1 MQFPDDENGQLLAE
15 IAAAGV
21 DLSKM
26 QQIDFFILFEQQAD
40 ADKFAKDIV
49 SDALVQTADV
59 EKCKDTGVWE
69 VITHVQMVPEHTLL
83 GQAEQYL
90 ESIANGYNG
99 YGDGCGCG
107 KNCRRDFEETTCTH
121 FVEAVGGKGAV
132 LGSATSG

>member
-1 MQFPDDENGQLLAE
+1 VATNTKLILNEFLMQFPDDDNGQLLAE

-26 QQIDFFILFEQQAD
+26 HQIDFFILFEQQAD
-40 ADKFAKDIV
+40 AEKFSKEII
-49 SDALVQTADV
+49 SDALVQSANV

-90 ESIANGYNG
+90 ESIANSYNG
-99 YGDGCGCG
+99 YGDGWGLM
-107 KNCRRDFEETTCTH
+107 DED
-121 FVEAVGGKGAV
+121 AA
-132 LGSATSG
+132 

>member
-1 MQFPDDENGQLLAE
+1 VATNTKLILNEILMQFPDDDNGQLLAE

-26 QQIDFFILFEQQAD
+26 HQIDFFILFEQQAD
-40 ADKFAKDIV
+40 AEKFAKEII
-49 SDALVQTADV
+49 SDALVQSANV

-90 ESIANGYNG
+90 ESIANSYNG
-99 YGDGCGCG
+99 YGDGWGLM
-107 KNCRRDFEETTCTH
+107 DED
-121 FVEAVGGKGAV
+121 AA
-132 LGSATSG
+132 

>member
-1 MQFPDDENGQLLAE
+1 VATNTKLILNEFLMQFPDDDNGQLLAE

-26 QQIDFFILFEQQAD
+26 HQIDFFILFEQQAD
-40 ADKFAKDIV
+40 AEKFAKEII
-49 SDALVQTADV
+49 SDALVQSANV

-90 ESIANGYNG
+90 ESIANSYNG
-99 YGDGCGCG
+99 YADGWGLM
-107 KNCRRDFEETTCTH
+107 DED
-121 FVEAVGGKGAV
+121 AA
-132 LGSATSG
+132 

>member
-1 MQFPDDENGQLLAE
+1 VPTNTKLFLDEFLMQFPDDENGQLLAE

-26 QQIDFFILFEQQAD
+26 QQIDFFILFEQQTD

-99 YGDGCGCG
+99 YGDGWGLM
-107 KNCRRDFEETTCTH
+107 DED
-121 FVEAVGGKGAV
+121 AA
-132 LGSATSG
+132 

>member
-1 MQFPDDENGQLLAE
+1 MQFPDDDNGQLLAE

-26 QQIDFFILFEQQAD
+26 HQIDFFILFEQQAD
-40 ADKFAKDIV
+40 AEKFSKEII
-49 SDALVQTADV
+49 SDALVQSANV

-90 ESIANGYNG
+90 ESIANSYNG
-99 YGDGCGCG
+99 YGDGWGLM
-107 KNCRRDFEETTCTH
+107 DDD
-121 FVEAVGGKGAV
+121 AA
-132 LGSATSG
+132 

>member
-1 MQFPDDENGQLLAE
+1 VATNTKLILNEFLMQFPDDDNGQLLAE

-26 QQIDFFILFEQQAD
+26 HQIDFFILFEQQAY
-40 ADKFAKDIV
+40 AEKFAKEII
-49 SDALVQTADV
+49 SDALVQSANV

-90 ESIANGYNG
+90 ESIANSYNG
-99 YGDGCGCG
+99 YGDGWGLM
-107 KNCRRDFEETTCTH
+107 DED
-121 FVEAVGGKGAV
+121 AA
-132 LGSATSG
+132 